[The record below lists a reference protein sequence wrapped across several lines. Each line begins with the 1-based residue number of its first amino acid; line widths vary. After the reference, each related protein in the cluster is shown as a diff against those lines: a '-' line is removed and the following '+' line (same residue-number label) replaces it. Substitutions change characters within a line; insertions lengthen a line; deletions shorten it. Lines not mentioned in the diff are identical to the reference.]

1 VTASALADGLLVS
14 DRRRRRAGGD
24 GKHVLTL
31 TYSQIEC
38 QRCQAPPVRG
48 LPCPDCGARPAAHEF
63 DAQRQRRQLIA
74 RELLDHLHEPV
85 PAERIARTS
94 VSDVYRSLADWT
106 TAFLPGL
113 EAFLRTRPTTTASFG
128 PQSGGGTP

>member
-1 VTASALADGLLVS
+1 MTASALADGLLVS

-38 QRCQAPPVRG
+38 QRYQAPRVRG